1 MKRQKRRDVWHF
13 ARLIRSEAC
22 RQIERNDLNNDHA
35 ELAYCLLCSAKVKFR
50 VGQSK
55 LPQHMEIYHSEEL
68 KVYNTKAEQRNQS
81 TGQAPLHNGKRQLR
95 TISAEQ
101 QKRVN
106 LLLAEW
112 IARHFRPMKIVEDAG
127 FVVFIRYITEDI
139 CGIKIRLPERT
150 KIAQQIVALAVEYRK
165 RVRHAIVKGCW
176 YFSMTCDIWTSRNTK
191 SYISLTIH
199 YVDDEFCP
207 QNWTLEVKELAGI
220 HDGNAIADAI
230 EQIMEE
236 WQLSKLYCVRF
247 LRDGGTN
254 MVAAGELLH
263 VEHMSCLAHC
273 LHLVVGGAMI
283 KKKRASG
290 VADEPDWAAE
300 VAAESSEPVVEHEE
314 EASLTVDDRNQI
326 EGFREVAIDDM
337 EQFLNDTI
345 ELVHRNE
352 MDRVREIVQRFRTL
366 AVYFRKSAK
375 GCNRLNALQIEHF
388 SVKDHEVKKPIVDC
402 ATRWN
407 SCWQMLQRM
416 IELEGALVKFFTYL
430 KNPEGIRE
438 FKDVARKLYRPT
450 AEEWLTIKCLRALLG
465 PFAVASETLGG
476 QTYPTMPLVLPV
488 LSGIRKHL
496 EKTDLFASLAAE
508 AGDEAYVAQ
517 TVLMVN
523 DCRKGMLTL
532 YVKRFEDLEK
542 SELRWVAY
550 LDPRVGKWMSHLSPI
565 DKPNASNELVQ
576 AMVQLANETLPP
588 ERTDPRHQTPIEEAE
603 QQQRNDMIH
612 HLFGPN
618 ISRIAATDLETE
630 CKREFTRYLECIVT
644 VKNDLNPFT
653 WWKANGDDYPNLRR
667 LARKWLGTVATS
679 VPSERAFSTSGN
691 VITVKRSS
699 LKATMVRDLVFI
711 AENWKCIDRL
721 KCGGYSE

>member
-1 MKRQKRRDVWHF
+1 
-13 ARLIRSEAC
+13 
-22 RQIERNDLNNDHA
+22 
-35 ELAYCLLCSAKVKFR
+35 
-50 VGQSK
+50 
-55 LPQHMEIYHSEEL
+55 
-68 KVYNTKAEQRNQS
+68 
-81 TGQAPLHNGKRQLR
+81 
-95 TISAEQ
+95 
-101 QKRVN
+101 
-106 LLLAEW
+106 
-112 IARHFRPMKIVEDAG
+112 
-127 FVVFIRYITEDI
+127 
-139 CGIKIRLPERT
+139 
-150 KIAQQIVALAVEYRK
+150 
-165 RVRHAIVKGCW
+165 
-176 YFSMTCDIWTSRNTK
+176 
-191 SYISLTIH
+191 
-199 YVDDEFCP
+199 
-207 QNWTLEVKELAGI
+207 
-220 HDGNAIADAI
+220 
-230 EQIMEE
+230 
-236 WQLSKLYCVRF
+236 
-247 LRDGGTN
+247 

-375 GCNRLNALQIEHF
+375 GC
-388 SVKDHEVKKPIVDC
+388 
-402 ATRWN
+402 
-407 SCWQMLQRM
+407 
-416 IELEGALVKFFTYL
+416 
-430 KNPEGIRE
+430 
-438 FKDVARKLYRPT
+438 
-450 AEEWLTIKCLRALLG
+450 
-465 PFAVASETLGG
+465 G

-618 ISRIAATDLETE
+618 ISRTAATDLETDE
-630 CKREFTRYLECIVT
+630 EVAGDRGDKRSVRTCFFD
-644 VKNDLNPFT
+644 K
-653 WWKANGDDYPNLRR
+653 WKRHNGEEKLAEGYHATSTSVVAASNLDIALDSSASSKKYWATETNKNGDNAKVHLIHFTSNAASSVNII
-667 LARKWLGTVATS
+667 LFTARTRKSPVGG
-679 VPSERAFSTSGN
+679 STSGGDLTEHD
-691 VITVKRSS
+691 VREGVGRVERQAISDVVTVDKSVVSNLVS
-699 LKATMVRDLVFI
+699 LLETSANAGMLT
-711 AENWKCIDRL
+711 A
-721 KCGGYSE
+721 

>member
-1 MKRQKRRDVWHF
+1 
-13 ARLIRSEAC
+13 
-22 RQIERNDLNNDHA
+22 
-35 ELAYCLLCSAKVKFR
+35 
-50 VGQSK
+50 
-55 LPQHMEIYHSEEL
+55 
-68 KVYNTKAEQRNQS
+68 
-81 TGQAPLHNGKRQLR
+81 
-95 TISAEQ
+95 
-101 QKRVN
+101 
-106 LLLAEW
+106 
-112 IARHFRPMKIVEDAG
+112 
-127 FVVFIRYITEDI
+127 
-139 CGIKIRLPERT
+139 
-150 KIAQQIVALAVEYRK
+150 
-165 RVRHAIVKGCW
+165 
-176 YFSMTCDIWTSRNTK
+176 
-191 SYISLTIH
+191 
-199 YVDDEFCP
+199 
-207 QNWTLEVKELAGI
+207 
-220 HDGNAIADAI
+220 
-230 EQIMEE
+230 
-236 WQLSKLYCVRF
+236 
-247 LRDGGTN
+247 
-254 MVAAGELLH
+254 
-263 VEHMSCLAHC
+263 
-273 LHLVVGGAMI
+273 MI

-352 MDRVREIVQRFRTL
+352 MDR
-366 AVYFRKSAK
+366 
-375 GCNRLNALQIEHF
+375 
-388 SVKDHEVKKPIVDC
+388 
-402 ATRWN
+402 
-407 SCWQMLQRM
+407 
-416 IELEGALVKFFTYL
+416 
-430 KNPEGIRE
+430 
-438 FKDVARKLYRPT
+438 
-450 AEEWLTIKCLRALLG
+450 
-465 PFAVASETLGG
+465 
-476 QTYPTMPLVLPV
+476 
-488 LSGIRKHL
+488 HL

-653 WWKANGDDYPNLRR
+653 WWKANGDDYPNLR
-667 LARKWLGTVATS
+667 S
-679 VPSERAFSTSGN
+679 
-691 VITVKRSS
+691 
-699 LKATMVRDLVFI
+699 
-711 AENWKCIDRL
+711 
-721 KCGGYSE
+721 